1 MTESDVR
8 HLEQCV
14 IEAFWRVLKKR
25 KVVIPYLDEI
35 VSEKYDP
42 LFRTILRFADAN
54 GFNFVFTSDDE
65 TFRVIPT
72 SESVVRLMLRM
83 VSVVARKNPRR
94 LLAVC
99 RELGVTKN
107 MLHAFSSSKCNLP
120 HFSTVVALA
129 CLAGFAIKITHHD
142 WCKDQFQTFME

>member
-14 IEAFWRVLKKR
+14 IEAFRRVLKKR
-25 KVVIPYLDEI
+25 KVDIPYLDSI
-35 VSEKYDP
+35 VDEKSDP
-42 LFRTILRFADAN
+42 LFRTMLRFADAN
-54 GFNFVFTSDDE
+54 GFTFVFTNDDE

-72 SESVVRLMLRM
+72 SASVVRLMLRM
-83 VSVVARKNPRR
+83 VSVVAKKNPRR

-99 RELGVTKN
+99 RNLGVTKN

-129 CLAGFAIKITHHD
+129 CLAGFAIKITHRD